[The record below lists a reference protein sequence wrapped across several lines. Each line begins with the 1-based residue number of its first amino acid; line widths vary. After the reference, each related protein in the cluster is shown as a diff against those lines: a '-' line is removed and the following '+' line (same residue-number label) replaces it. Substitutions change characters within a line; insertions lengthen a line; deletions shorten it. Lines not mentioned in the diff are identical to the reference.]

1 MTRTFDETNEIF
13 SNLSEEMYKA
23 TEIAAKEY
31 YAHGNID
38 LVVSVSD
45 MTGLTIEEILAWW

>member
-23 TEIAAKEY
+23 TEIAANEY
-31 YAHGNID
+31 YAHGNIE
-38 LVVSVSD
+38 LAKSVAEK
-45 MTGLTIEEILAWW
+45 TGLTTDEILAWW

>member
-23 TEIAAKEY
+23 TEIAANEY
-31 YAHGNID
+31 YAHGNIE
-38 LVVSVSD
+38 LAKSVAEK
-45 MTGLTIEEILAWW
+45 TGLTVDEILAWW